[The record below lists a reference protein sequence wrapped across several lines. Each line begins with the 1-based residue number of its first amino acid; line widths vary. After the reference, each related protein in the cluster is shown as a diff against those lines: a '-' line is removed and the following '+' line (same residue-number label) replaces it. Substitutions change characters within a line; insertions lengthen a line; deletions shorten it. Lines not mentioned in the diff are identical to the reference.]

1 MPPGLLESLSFAH
14 PFVALRTIAE
24 ILIISYLVYELMQS
38 VRGSRAAPAV
48 VGVVFVFLTYELS
61 DWLGLDSVRWLIGGA
76 APYAF
81 VALVVIFQTEIRRAL
96 RNMALRIMPAKRA
109 RRVPH
114 YEYEDVVFAAGQLS
128 HQKVGALIVIERETG
143 LQTFIQSGVALD
155 ARLST
160 DLLSSI
166 FQRLSPLHDGA
177 VILQKGRIAAAACF
191 LPLTTNPGLISTLGT
206 RHRAAIGITE
216 ESDCLAI
223 VVSEA
228 DGRVS
233 VASSGSIELGISDDR
248 LRMRMIQYFGE
259 VVSPPA
265 ARPVE
270 SEPIVA
276 STPEDGGMPTLT
288 AESKETAAGQQV

>member
-1 MPPGLLESLSFAH
+1 MPPGLLESLSFAN
-14 PFVALRTIAE
+14 PLTALRTIVE
-24 ILIISYLVYELMQS
+24 ILVISYLLYELMQS
-38 VRGSRAAPAV
+38 FRGTRAAPAV
-48 VGVVFVFLTYELS
+48 LGAVFIFVTYQLS
-61 DWLGLDSVRWLIGGA
+61 GWLGLDSVRWLIGSA

-81 VALVVIFQTEIRRAL
+81 IALVVIFQTEVRRAL
-96 RNMALRIMPAKRA
+96 RNMALRIMPTKRT

-128 HQKVGALIVIERETG
+128 HLKVGALIVIERETG
-143 LQTFIQSGVALD
+143 LQTFIQSGIALD

-166 FQRLSPLHDGA
+166 FQRQSPLHDGA
-177 VILQKGRIAAAACF
+177 VILQRGRVAAAACF

-265 ARPVE
+265 AKTAG
-270 SEPIVA
+270 SEPETISA
-276 STPEDGGMPTLT
+276 RDERFAAPP
-288 AESKETAAGQQV
+288 AESTETAAGQQV

>member
-1 MPPGLLESLSFAH
+1 MPPDLLESLSFTH
-14 PFVALRTIAE
+14 PLLALRTIAE
-24 ILIISYLVYELMQS
+24 ILVISYLVYELIQS

-48 VGVVFVFLTYELS
+48 LGVVFVFLTYQLAE
-61 DWLGLDSVRWLIGGA
+61 WLGLDAVRWLIGSA

-96 RNMALRIMPAKRA
+96 RNMALRIMPAKRT

-114 YEYEDVVFAAGQLS
+114 YEYEDVVFAVGQLS

-155 ARLST
+155 ARLSN

-166 FQRLSPLHDGA
+166 FQRQSPLHDGA
-177 VILQKGRIAAAACF
+177 VILQRGRVAAAACF

-216 ESDCLAI
+216 ESDCLAL

-265 ARPVE
+265 TRT
-270 SEPIVA
+270 VA
-276 STPEDGGMPTLT
+276 GEEQIAIPAEDT
-288 AESKETAAGQQV
+288 AAGLPAKSAETAAGQNI